1 MKKLLLLALLTVLL
15 LPLMASAQEEA
26 PKAEIFGGYSFL
38 QIRPGNGADNITGH
52 GFGLS
57 VAGNIT
63 RNFGIVGEFS
73 RYSKTDALGDVL
85 NDPSL
90 NLINVDASVI
100 TYLFGPRVTVRTGK
114 AEPFF
119 HGLIGAARGSFEAST
134 IGLTQS
140 GSGTAFTFALGGG
153 VDIKVNKNFAVRI
166 AQLDYLRARIDDD
179 QGLNNLR
186 YSAGVVIRLGAR

>member
-1 MKKLLLLALLTVLL
+1 MVLS

-38 QIRPGNGADNITGH
+38 RVSPGQGLDSVNGNG
-52 GFGLS
+52 FSLS

-73 RYSKTDALGDVL
+73 RYSKSDALGDIF
-85 NDPSL
+85 NDPDL
-90 NLINVDASVI
+90 NLINVDASVQ
-100 TYLFGPRVTVRTGK
+100 TYLFGPRFTVRTGK

-134 IGLTQS
+134 IGLTES
-140 GSGTAFTFALGGG
+140 GSGYAFLYALGGG
-153 VDIKVNKNFAVRI
+153 VDIKVHKNFAVRI
-166 AQLDYLRARIDDD
+166 GQLDFLQARFDE
-179 QGLNNLR
+179 GKVNNLR
-186 YSAGVVIRLGAR
+186 FSVGVVIRMGNR